1 VALPIQTIPAQ
12 TWQELLQP
20 YLDAPLSDSL
30 RTSLE
35 TYLELLLRW
44 NARMNLTAIRT
55 PERVIQRHFGESLFL
70 ARHLSPDA
78 RTLLDHGSG
87 AGFPG
92 LPIALARPEIA
103 VTLAESH
110 SRKAAFLR
118 EAVRALELSNATVHG
133 GRTESLPPDHQFEAV
148 TLRAVDKPLLALE
161 TASQR
166 VAPAGYLYWLA
177 GPQKGVNST
186 ELAGFHREAALEL
199 PNSSGSALIW
209 RKA

>member
-1 VALPIQTIPAQ
+1 MALPIQTIPAE

-30 RTSLE
+30 RASLE
-35 TYLELLLRW
+35 TYLQLLLRW

-78 RTLLDHGSG
+78 RALLDHGSG

-118 EAVRALELSNATVHG
+118 EAIRALELSNATVHG
-133 GRTESLPPDHQFEAV
+133 GRTESLPPEHQFEAV
-148 TLRAVDKPLLALE
+148 TLRAVDNPLLALE

-166 VAPAGYLYWLA
+166 VASAGYLYWLA

-186 ELAGFHREAALEL
+186 ELAGFQRETALEL
-199 PNSSGSALIW
+199 PNSSGAVLIW